1 MTKAEENLLIG
12 EVASDLAALRKR
24 IGCLETKVEKYQR
37 ALSSALKALRN
48 DGEDVFPDE
57 SEWPGISDMERLRGE
72 LNDARSQQWNLTKR
86 LREWGVID

>member
-1 MTKAEENLLIG
+1 MEENLLMG
-12 EVASDLAALRKR
+12 DVASDLAALRKR

-48 DGEDVFPDE
+48 GGEDVFPDE
-57 SEWPGISDMERLRGE
+57 AQWPGIADMEELRNE
-72 LNDARSQQWNLTKR
+72 LNAARSRRWNLTKR